1 MQKMAKEEL
10 KELINKVSDEVSE
23 IYSEESKTGD
33 KNVDAVN
40 LLAGSVVQ
48 IQMNCMNILTETLY
62 RLMEDGKI

>member
-33 KNVDAVN
+33 KNVDAVF
-40 LLAGSVVQ
+40 GRRCGV
-48 IQMNCMNILTETLY
+48 Y
-62 RLMEDGKI
+62 HW